1 MPVLI
6 QDWTITKVIHR
17 RENHS
22 SRGTKVE
29 ELKEGWNEADSRKD
43 PPDDECLASLTS
55 HPRSIDG
62 VGRQG

>member
-6 QDWTITKVIHR
+6 QDWTVTKVIHR

-29 ELKEGWNEADSRKD
+29 ELKEG
-43 PPDDECLASLTS
+43 
-55 HPRSIDG
+55 
-62 VGRQG
+62 